1 MKKLLSLVL
10 SIVLVLSMTAP
21 AFAANDDAPLT
32 DAEVYNRIIALKS
45 EFPEGMK
52 WTDDNTYTH
61 SKDVGYKY
69 VSGMALSGGGCHAF
83 VLKVL
88 DTVFPGITPFKY
100 AWDSSLFSYDSI
112 RVGDVIWE
120 PGHVAIVLTKD
131 ATSVTVVE
139 GNYNNKV
146 HWGRRIGKDKLMTN
160 NYMTAI
166 STCRPWEV
174 TGTTS
179 RILVNGV
186 EKQMEGYCL
195 KGSNYFK
202 LRDLAMALSDTPAKM
217 EVTWDAINECIVV
230 TGGESYTVVGG
241 ECKQSQ
247 ETAIAYGN
255 NTTIR
260 WGYTYKGDYL
270 VNPIAINGNNYFRL
284 RDIADIFKTFDVSW
298 DGATNTII
306 INTK

>member
-52 WTDDNTYTH
+52 WDDGNTYTH
-61 SKDVGYKY
+61 SKDAGSKY
-69 VSGMALSGGGCHAF
+69 VSGCSLSASGCQAF
-83 VLKVL
+83 VLKVF
-88 DTVFPGITPFKY
+88 DTVFPGVTPFEY
-100 AWDSSLFSYDSI
+100 DWDSPLFSYDAV
-112 RVGDVIWE
+112 RVGDAIRVEAHI
-120 PGHVAIVLTKD
+120 AIVLAKD
-131 ATSVTVVE
+131 DSGITICE
-139 GNYNNKV
+139 GNYGGKI
-146 HWGRRIGKDKLMTN
+146 HWGRRISKDKLMTD
-160 NYMTAI
+160 NYMYAI
-166 STCRPWEV
+166 VTCRPWEV

-186 EKQMEGYCL
+186 EKKMEGYCL

-202 LRDLAMALSDTPAKM
+202 IRDLAMAFNGTSAKM
-217 EVTWDAINECIVV
+217 EVTWNDVRKQIVV
-230 TGGESYTVVGG
+230 TGGKDYTVVGG
-241 ECKQSQ
+241 ECNQSQ
-247 ETAIAYGN
+247 ESAIAYGN
-255 NTTIR
+255 NTTIY
-260 WGYTYKGDYL
+260 WGFKYGGNYRVD
-270 VNPIAINGNNYFRL
+270 PIVINGNNYFRL
-284 RDIADIFKTFDVSW
+284 RDLADMFKTFDVSW